1 MKNKP
6 QDKEQTVAKPNDEPA
21 KMEAN
26 PPKNNDGGY
35 IWLV

>member
-1 MKNKP
+1 MKTKQ
-6 QDKEQTVAKPNDEPA
+6 QDKEQTVVKPLIE
-21 KMEAN
+21 KVKIEAN